1 MKAKKFSLFLVMI
14 LALST
19 FLAAC
24 SGGDEDANGNE
35 GDGSKEKAEQV
46 LNLAETS
53 EIPSMDSTLATDQV
67 SFNVMNNVM
76 EGLYRLGEDDKV
88 VPGVADG
95 DPTVSE
101 DGKTYTIKL
110 RQDAKWSN
118 GDPVTAND
126 FVYAWQ
132 KAVNPDTGAE
142 YAYMLFVI
150 ENAEEINSGKKKVE
164 DLGVKALDDYT
175 LEVKLKNA
183 IPYFQS
189 LLVFGTFMPQNQKF
203 VEAQGEKF
211 GLEAD
216 TTLYNGPFTLSEWK
230 HEESFTLS
238 KNDQYWDKETVK
250 LDKVNFKIV
259 KDSNTRVNLYETGK
273 IDRVALTAE
282 HVDNYKDSEEFLTE
296 SDTSVYFMRLNQKN
310 KALKNVNIRK
320 AIDMAY
326 DKQALVDN
334 LLNNGSVPAHYL
346 VPSDFV
352 KGPDGKDFRDVN
364 GDMNVTNKEEA
375 KKLWETG
382 LKEIGETK
390 VTLQLLNY
398 DSDNAKKI
406 GEYIKEQLETTLP
419 GLTVELKQQPFKQ
432 KLELETKGDYDLSYA
447 GWGPD
452 YQDPMTFLD
461 MFVTD
466 GAHNQMDYSN
476 PEYDKLIQEAGSTLL
491 SDLPARWETL
501 QKAEKILIE
510 QDAAISPL
518 YQQGLSFLM
527 KDKVKNLYSHAF
539 GGDYSYKWVSIE
551 E

>member
-24 SGGDEDANGNE
+24 SGGDDNANSNE
-35 GDGSKEKAEQV
+35 GDGDKKEVEQV
-46 LNLAETS
+46 LNLVEGS
-53 EIPSMDSTLATDQV
+53 EIPSMDTTLATDSV

-76 EGLYRLGEDDKV
+76 EGLYRLGEGDKV
-88 VPGVADG
+88 VPGVAEG

-118 GDPVTAND
+118 GDPVTAHD
-126 FVYAWQ
+126 FVFAWQ
-132 KAVNPDTGAE
+132 KVVNPDTAAE
-142 YAYMLFVI
+142 YAYMLYVI
-150 ENAEEINSGKKKVE
+150 ENAEEINSGKAKVE
-164 DLGVKALDDYT
+164 ELGVKAVDDYT
-175 LEVKLKNA
+175 LEVKLTNA

-189 LLVFGTFMPQNQKF
+189 LLSFGTFMPQNQKF
-203 VEAQGEKF
+203 VESQGEKF

-216 TTLYNGPFTLSEWK
+216 TTIYNGPFTLSEWK
-230 HEESFTLS
+230 HEESFTLT
-238 KNDQYWDKETVK
+238 KNDQYWDKDTVK
-250 LDKVNFKIV
+250 LDKINFKIV
-259 KDSNTRVNLYETGK
+259 VDTNTAVNLYETGK
-273 IDRVALTAE
+273 IDRVGLTAE
-282 HVDNYKDSEEFLTE
+282 NVDNYKDSEEFGTE
-296 SDTSVYFMRLNQKN
+296 KDTSVYFLRFNQKN
-310 KALKNVNIRK
+310 KALANVNIRK
-320 AIDMAY
+320 AIDMGY
-326 DKQALVDN
+326 DKDAFVKTI
-334 LLNNGSVPAHYL
+334 LNNGSVPAYYL

-352 KGPDGKDFRDVN
+352 TGPDGKDFRDAN

-375 KKLWETG
+375 KKLWEQG
-382 LKEIGETK
+382 LKEIGESK
-390 VTLQLLNY
+390 VTLELLNY
-398 DSDNAKKI
+398 DGDSAKKT

-419 GLTVELKQQPFKQ
+419 GITVNLKQQPFKQ
-432 KLELETKGDYDLSYA
+432 KLELESNGDYDFSYA

-452 YQDPMTFLD
+452 YQDPMTFID

-466 GAHNQMDYSN
+466 GAHNQMGYSN
-476 PEYDKLIQEAGSTLL
+476 TEYDKLVKDAGTTLL
-491 SDLPARWETL
+491 SDLPARWEAL

-518 YQQGLSFLM
+518 YQRGLSFLM